1 MNNVI
6 KKIINGTDIKQIIKN
21 VESNIFKNG
30 PVSITDMEILCYL
43 YLYQKNEFNKIQDK
57 ILKFMGL
64 NYKNI
69 ATASLPEVI
78 FGMYSKYIKE
88 SYKHTYTPVQASI
101 VEGINSNSCFSF
113 SAPTSTG
120 KSFVFRNIISESQN
134 DVVIVVPSRALIN
147 EYFFKLCNLIKEKSV
162 NILTFID
169 KINTKKANRNVFI
182 VTPERCKE
190 LFKRKDEFNVDFF
203 LFDEAQL
210 SNENSFRGLF
220 FDSIVRRAQKA
231 YPETKFIFAHPF
243 VENPEAQIQ
252 KNHFDQTKSKAICYS
267 YKNVGQMFYAYD
279 GTKFYH
285 FGIDKKIMG
294 KQKYLCS
301 FDPIEQVILNGGS
314 VLVYTTKQS
323 IYKKMVFKTFEK
335 YISLCTEIEDETAK
349 KYIKQI
355 TQFIG
360 ANDNKDLDR
369 YSQMI
374 SMLKRGIVIHHGS
387 LPLQARVLI
396 EKFTQAGFCKICFAT
411 STLEQGINMPFDIVF
426 LNTFKESEPLAL
438 KNLIGRA
445 GRSTSI
451 DKFDF
456 GSIIVKSTNM
466 SDLRNVLNKSEL
478 LDNVSMLEKEVGEDL
493 EEFKNAILNGT
504 LSDEYNITETQL
516 EKIRS
521 KESSEVLKKLLDLL
535 FDNTQLVEITDI
547 VKQNNNSAIFEQFI
561 KLYELYLNRP
571 LCKGE
576 KNVYTTAI
584 RILLWQIQCKSFKEI
599 CYYRYSYA
607 SKKQK
612 RDELNEIINNDSS
625 TALEKINAK
634 IDLNNLYAD
643 FVTEYAE
650 IPDKNLPVYSMFG
663 NNETKA
669 IDVDYDR
676 IVFDTYDYLDKII
689 GFKLSDIFYAS
700 FKEYYNK
707 TNDER
712 ASKMANL
719 VKYRTN
725 DKKEIWMLRYGF
737 AFEDMEWLK
746 PYILTIDQEE
756 IVFSTQVSSLPSDKK
771 AIIERFM

>member
-1 MNNVI
+1 MNDVI
-6 KKIINGTDIKQIIKN
+6 KKIINNIEIQQIIKN
-21 VESNIFKNG
+21 VESNIFQNG
-30 PVSITDMEILCYL
+30 PISITDMEILCYL
-43 YLYQKNEFNKIQDK
+43 NLYQKQEFDKIK
-57 ILKFMGL
+57 NSILKFMGL

-69 ATASLPEVI
+69 TSESLPETI
-78 FGMYSKYIKE
+78 FGMYL
-88 SYKHTYTPVQASI
+88 KHIEKLYNKKYTPVQASI
-101 VEGINSNSCFSF
+101 VDGINTNSCFSF

-120 KSFVFRNIISESQN
+120 KSFVFRNVISDSKR

-147 EYFFKLCNLIKEKSV
+147 EYYFTLCELIKDKNV

-169 KINTKKANRNVFI
+169 KINTKKARRNVFI

-210 SNENSFRGLF
+210 SNEDSFRGLF

-252 KNHFDQTKSKAICYS
+252 KNHFDNNKSKALCYA
-267 YKNVGQMFYAYD
+267 YKNVGQMFYAYER
-279 GTKFYH
+279 GKFYH
-285 FGIDKKIMG
+285 FGIDKDIMG
-294 KQKYLCS
+294 KQKYICS
-301 FDPIEQVILNGGS
+301 FDPIENVILNGGS

-323 IYKKMVFKTFEK
+323 IYNKKVFKTFQK
-335 YISLCTEIEDETAK
+335 YISFCPKIEDESAQ
-349 KYIKQI
+349 KYINQI
-355 TQFIG
+355 KQFIG

-387 LPLQARVLI
+387 LPLQARVLL

-445 GRSTSI
+445 GRSTLSTE
-451 DKFDF
+451 FDF
-456 GSIIVKSTNM
+456 GSIIVKTQNM
-466 SDLRNVLNKSEL
+466 SGLRNILTKQEL
-478 LDNVSMLEKEVGEDL
+478 LNNVSMLEKDVDEDL

-504 LSDEYNITETQL
+504 FSDEYNITDTQL
-516 EKIRS
+516 DKIRS
-521 KESSEVLKKLLDLL
+521 QESEIVIKNLLNIL
-535 FDNTQLVEITDI
+535 FENNKLVETSDLT
-547 VKQNNNSAIFEQFI
+547 KQDHTSIIFEHFI
-561 KLYELYLNRP
+561 KLYELYLNRT
-571 LCKGE
+571 LGNGE
-576 KNVYTTAI
+576 RNVYTTAI

-607 SKKQK
+607 SKKQEREK
-612 RDELNEIINNDSS
+612 LIEIINSDSS
-625 TALEKINAK
+625 NAFKKIKAK
-634 IDLNNLYAD
+634 SDINNLYAE
-643 FVTEYAE
+643 FITAYAE
-650 IPDKNLPVYSMFG
+650 IPNKDLPVYSMFG
-663 NNETKA
+663 YDETKA
-669 IDVDYDR
+669 TDVDYDR

-700 FKEYYNK
+700 FIEYYKK

-719 VKYRTN
+719 VKYRTI

-737 AFEDMEWLK
+737 SFEDMEWLK
-746 PYILTIDQEE
+746 PYILSINQEE
-756 IVFSTQVSSLPSDKK
+756 IIFSSEISSLSADKMSV
-771 AIIERFM
+771 IERFI

>member
-1 MNNVI
+1 
-6 KKIINGTDIKQIIKN
+6 
-21 VESNIFKNG
+21 
-30 PVSITDMEILCYL
+30 
-43 YLYQKNEFNKIQDK
+43 
-57 ILKFMGL
+57 
-64 NYKNI
+64 
-69 ATASLPEVI
+69 
-78 FGMYSKYIKE
+78 
-88 SYKHTYTPVQASI
+88 
-101 VEGINSNSCFSF
+101 
-113 SAPTSTG
+113 
-120 KSFVFRNIISESQN
+120 
-134 DVVIVVPSRALIN
+134 
-147 EYFFKLCNLIKEKSV
+147 
-162 NILTFID
+162 
-169 KINTKKANRNVFI
+169 
-182 VTPERCKE
+182 
-190 LFKRKDEFNVDFF
+190 
-203 LFDEAQL
+203 
-210 SNENSFRGLF
+210 
-220 FDSIVRRAQKA
+220 
-231 YPETKFIFAHPF
+231 
-243 VENPEAQIQ
+243 
-252 KNHFDQTKSKAICYS
+252 
-267 YKNVGQMFYAYD
+267 MFYAYD

-301 FDPIEQVILNGGS
+301 FDPIEQVIFNGGS

-323 IYKKMVFKTFEK
+323 IYKKKVFKIFEK
-335 YISLCTEIEDETAK
+335 YISLCTEIEDESAK

-355 TQFIG
+355 KQFIG

-625 TALEKINAK
+625 TALEKIKAK

-737 AFEDMEWLK
+737 TFEDMEWLK
-746 PYILTIDQEE
+746 PYILTIGQEE